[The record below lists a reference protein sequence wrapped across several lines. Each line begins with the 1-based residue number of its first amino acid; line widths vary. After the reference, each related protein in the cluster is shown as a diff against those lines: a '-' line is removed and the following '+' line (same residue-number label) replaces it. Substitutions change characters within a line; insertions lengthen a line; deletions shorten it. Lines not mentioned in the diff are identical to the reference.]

1 MTVNEKIKTIDK
13 KIEKNKAQYNLDRQA
28 TNISVFSSRNVG
40 EYEFLTSKNIL
51 QEKAVRKSF
60 WKDAFQNL
68 TNPNQK
74 TQI

>member
-1 MTVNEKIKTIDK
+1 MRKSKPLIK

-40 EYEFLTSKNIL
+40 EYEFLTSKDIL

-60 WKDAFQNL
+60 
-68 TNPNQK
+68 
-74 TQI
+74 

>member
-40 EYEFLTSKNIL
+40 DDEFLTSKDIL

-60 WKDAFQNL
+60 
-68 TNPNQK
+68 
-74 TQI
+74 

>member
-13 KIEKNKAQYNLDRQA
+13 KMEKNKAQYNLDRQA

-40 EYEFLTSKNIL
+40 EYEFLTSKDIL

-60 WKDAFQNL
+60 
-68 TNPNQK
+68 
-74 TQI
+74 

>member
-28 TNISVFSSRNVG
+28 TNISVFSSRNVD
-40 EYEFLTSKNIL
+40 EYEFLTSKDIL

-60 WKDAFQNL
+60 
-68 TNPNQK
+68 
-74 TQI
+74 

>member
-13 KIEKNKAQYNLDRQA
+13 KIEKNKAQYNLDRQT

-40 EYEFLTSKNIL
+40 EYEFLTSKDIL

-60 WKDAFQNL
+60 
-68 TNPNQK
+68 
-74 TQI
+74 